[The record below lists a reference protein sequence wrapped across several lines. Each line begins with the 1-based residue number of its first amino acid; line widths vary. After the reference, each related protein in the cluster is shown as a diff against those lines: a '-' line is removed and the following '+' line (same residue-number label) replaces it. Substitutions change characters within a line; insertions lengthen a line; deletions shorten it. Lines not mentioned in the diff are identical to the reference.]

1 MFQLINTGQ
10 QSEQNAVNI
19 PIFFEMSNADMAK
32 AIEQEITLQDIQLNR
47 RQRAEVEVFLNTLK
61 NTSERQFIDTCLD
74 TCPDAFICSFG
85 FKE

>member
-10 QSEQNAVNI
+10 QSEKNAVNI

-47 RQRAEVEVFLNTLK
+47 RQRAQVETFLNTLK
-61 NTSERQFIDTCLD
+61 NTSDTQFIDPCLEV
-74 TCPDAFICSFG
+74 CEDAFICSFG
-85 FKE
+85 FKK